1 MNTYDYYTQASEAEF
16 SCGSL
21 SFLVVDCRDSDFEF
35 AQSLTNE
42 ADFIGGRLCNEKGS
56 LRNLALGPFG
66 VSSSSVS
73 KNVNAKSDEYLL
85 SSVPPS
91 LRNSFQGLWKYFNKS
106 CAKENLPV
114 EMHGSMVSQ

>member
-1 MNTYDYYTQASEAEF
+1 MSWF
-16 SCGSL
+16 
-21 SFLVVDCRDSDFEF
+21 R
-35 AQSLTNE
+35 LTNE

-73 KNVNAKSDEYLL
+73 KNVYAKSDEYLL

-91 LRNSFQGLWKYFNKS
+91 MRNLFQGHWKYFNKS

-114 EMHGSMVSQ
+114 ESKSALLIYLAEVFEFFHR